1 MRRSRQ
7 LIDPAFVA
15 DGEALGQAL
24 ALLLARGQIGDKA
37 VLPMS
42 LPDTGIGEA
51 ATLRQLAPLILGGA
65 QRLDGALAM
74 AHMDPPTPWITWAT
88 TLWNASLNQNLL
100 HPDTAPVA
108 RDLEVLVVNWLA
120 PLFGMNGGH
129 LVPGSTVANL
139 TGIWAARD
147 AAGAEE
153 VVASRA
159 AHLSVEKA
167 AKLLG
172 MRYRPVETDVL
183 GRLQA
188 NALGDLKRACLV
200 LTAGTTSVG
209 AVDPLDTIGQA
220 AWTHVDAAWAGPLR
234 LSERHAE
241 VLAGIE
247 RADSVAIS
255 AHKWLFQPKE
265 SALILFRETSRANKA
280 ISFGGAYL
288 TVPNVGLLGSHGA
301 TAVPLLATLLAFGR
315 RGVAARIERCLTQM
329 REFAGHITEQGGIE
343 LFAASVTGVLA
354 WRSSRVPTERLHEA
368 LPAGSTSITTIRGE
382 KWLRNVAANPNADP
396 LALAEQVR
404 GAIQRLA
411 R

>member
-51 ATLRQLAPLILGGA
+51 ATLRQLAPLVLGGA
-65 QRLDGALAM
+65 QRLDGPLAM

-108 RDLEVLVVNWLA
+108 RDLEALVVNWLA

-265 SALILFRETSRANKA
+265 SALILFREASRANEA

-288 TVPNVGLLGSHGA
+288 STPNVGLLGSHGA

-315 RGVAARIERCLTQM
+315 SGIAARIERCLTHMQ
-329 REFAGHITEQGGIE
+329 EFARHITEQGGVE
-343 LFAASVTGVLA
+343 LFAAPVTGVLA
-354 WRSSRVPTERLHEA
+354 WRASRVPTERLQEA
-368 LPAGSTSITTIRGE
+368 LPAGSTSFTTIHGE

-404 GAIQRLA
+404 AAIQRLA
-411 R
+411 S

>member
-1 MRRSRQ
+1 MLGTWESGSHPFQSEGSRQ

-15 DGEALGQAL
+15 DSEALGQAL

-42 LPDTGIGEA
+42 LPDTGIGET
-51 ATLRQLAPLILGGA
+51 ATLRQLAPLVLGGA

-108 RDLEVLVVNWLA
+108 RDLEALVVNWLA

-167 AKLLG
+167 ARLLG
-172 MRYRPVETDVL
+172 MR
-183 GRLQA
+183 
-188 NALGDLKRACLV
+188 
-200 LTAGTTSVG
+200 
-209 AVDPLDTIGQA
+209 
-220 AWTHVDAAWAGPLR
+220 
-234 LSERHAE
+234 
-241 VLAGIE
+241 
-247 RADSVAIS
+247 
-255 AHKWLFQPKE
+255 
-265 SALILFRETSRANKA
+265 
-280 ISFGGAYL
+280 
-288 TVPNVGLLGSHGA
+288 
-301 TAVPLLATLLAFGR
+301 
-315 RGVAARIERCLTQM
+315 
-329 REFAGHITEQGGIE
+329 
-343 LFAASVTGVLA
+343 
-354 WRSSRVPTERLHEA
+354 
-368 LPAGSTSITTIRGE
+368 
-382 KWLRNVAANPNADP
+382 
-396 LALAEQVR
+396 
-404 GAIQRLA
+404 
-411 R
+411 

>member
-1 MRRSRQ
+1 M
-7 LIDPAFVA
+7 IDPAFVA
-15 DGEALGQAL
+15 DSEALGQAL

-51 ATLRQLAPLILGGA
+51 ATLRQLAPLVLGGA

-108 RDLEVLVVNWLA
+108 RDLEALVVNWLA

-167 AKLLG
+167 ARLLG

-265 SALILFRETSRANKA
+265 SALILFREASRANEA

-288 TVPNVGLLGSHGA
+288 STPNVGLLGSHGA

-315 RGVAARIERCLTQM
+315 SGIAARIERCLTHMQ
-329 REFAGHITEQGGIE
+329 EFARHITEQGGVE
-343 LFAASVTGVLA
+343 LFAAPVTGVLA
-354 WRSSRVPTERLHEA
+354 WRASRVPTERLQEA
-368 LPAGSTSITTIRGE
+368 LPAGSTSFTTIQGE

-404 GAIQRLA
+404 AAVQRLA
-411 R
+411 S

>member
-1 MRRSRQ
+1 M
-7 LIDPAFVA
+7 IDPAFV
-15 DGEALGQAL
+15 GHSEALGEAL
-24 ALLLARGQIGDKA
+24 ALLLERGQIGDKPH
-37 VLPMS
+37 LPTE

-51 ATLRQLAPLILGGA
+51 ATLRQLAPLVLGGA
-65 QRLDGALAM
+65 QRLDDALAM

-108 RDLEVLVVNWLA
+108 RDIETLVVRWLA
-120 PLFGMNGGH
+120 PFFGMNGGH
-129 LVPGSTVANL
+129 LLPGSTVANL

-147 AAGAEE
+147 AAGVEE

-159 AHLSVEKA
+159 AHLSVGKA

-172 MRYRPVETDVL
+172 MRYRPVDTDVL
-183 GRLQA
+183 GRLQVK
-188 NALGDLKRACLV
+188 ALGDLKRACLV

-209 AVDPLDTIGQA
+209 AVDPLETIGQA

-234 LSERHAE
+234 LSVRHDE
-241 VLAGIE
+241 LLAGIE

-265 SALILFRETSRANKA
+265 SALILFRDASRANQA

-288 TVPNVGLLGSHGA
+288 AVPNIGLLGSHGA

-315 RGVAARIERCLTQM
+315 SGVAARIERCLTNLQ
-329 REFAGHITEQGGIE
+329 EFARHISEQRDIE
-343 LFAASVTGVLA
+343 LFAPPVTGVLA
-354 WRSSRVPTERLHEA
+354 WRTSRVPTERLLEV
-368 LPAGSTSITTIRGE
+368 LPAGSTSFTTIQGQ

-396 LALAEQVR
+396 LALAERVR
-404 GAIQRLA
+404 AAIQRLA
-411 R
+411 S

>member
-1 MRRSRQ
+1 M
-7 LIDPAFVA
+7 IDPAFVA
-15 DGEALGQAL
+15 DSEALSHAL
-24 ALLLARGQIGDKA
+24 ALLLARGQAGDKV
-37 VLPMS
+37 VLPTG
-42 LPDTGIGEA
+42 LPDTGIGEV
-51 ATLRQLAPLILGGA
+51 ATLRQLAPMVLGGA

-108 RDLEVLVVNWLA
+108 RDLEALVVKWLV

-139 TGIWAARD
+139 TAIWAARD
-147 AAGAEE
+147 AAGAQE

-167 AKLLG
+167 ARLLG
-172 MRYRPVETDVL
+172 MRYRPIETDTL

-188 NALGDLKRACLV
+188 NALGDLEHSCLV

-234 LSERHAE
+234 LSERHSE
-241 VLAGIE
+241 VLTGIE
-247 RADSVAIS
+247 CADSVAIS

-265 SALILFRETSRANKA
+265 SALILFRDTSRANKA

-288 TVPNVGLLGSHGA
+288 AAPNVGLLGSHGA

-315 RGVAARIERCLTQM
+315 RGVAARIDRCMAHLQ
-329 REFAGHITEQGGIE
+329 EFARHITEQGSID
-343 LFAASVTGVLA
+343 LFASPVTGVLA
-354 WRSSRVPTERLHEA
+354 WRSSRVPTERLLEV
-368 LPAGSTSITTIRGE
+368 LPAGSTSVTSIQGE

-404 GAIQRLA
+404 AALEKLVS
-411 R
+411 